1 MTPPLNAIEGK
12 DASTSSEVESTLK
25 RLNSEVG
32 KLDKLISNL
41 IDRLSPVTA
50 EEESASAKET
60 VATPPTDNS
69 CQLSKSIDNI
79 AITVSGLGYRIETTT
94 ILLRI

>member
-50 EEESASAKET
+50 EEESAKET
-60 VATPPTDNS
+60 VATPPPDNS